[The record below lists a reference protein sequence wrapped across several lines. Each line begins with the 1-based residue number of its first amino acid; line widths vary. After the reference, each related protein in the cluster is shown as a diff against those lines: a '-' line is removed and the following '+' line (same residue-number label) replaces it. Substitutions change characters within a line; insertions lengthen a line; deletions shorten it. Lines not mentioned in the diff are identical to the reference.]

1 MAPQA
6 VVPSR
11 TSTMYNDYFG
21 FREAPFTIAPDPR
34 YLYLSDS
41 HREALAHLLFAVGG
55 QGALTLVTGEVG
67 TGKTTVCRRFIE
79 QVPEHVDVAL
89 VLNPRVNG
97 REMLASIAQ
106 ELGLRFNPP
115 ASTREMTNA
124 LNRYLL
130 AAHARGR
137 HTVLIIDEAQ
147 NLTPEVLEQ
156 LRLLTNLETSE
167 KKLLQIVLLGQP
179 ELQQL
184 LSQKNL
190 RQLNQRIGARY
201 HLQPLGR
208 EDIQRYLAYRLQ
220 VAGRRDSLFTSGA
233 IRRIT
238 RLSGGIPRL
247 INLLADRSL
256 LGAYARS
263 QTVVDR
269 RTVSQAAAEVLPRPG
284 RAPRKDSPVPSGHF
298 PWLPVLSVASAV
310 GACVFVLW
318 LLSSAGHLPGSLD
331 VMALMAGKT
340 LQEERL
346 ETVAAESVSA
356 TEHTPGAETPAGD
369 REFLLNA
376 SARNSRDQADRAL
389 MGLWGHNYRP
399 VQQDNVCEFALN
411 RGLQCLN
418 RNGNWRSLLQL
429 DHPVILRLFNAR
441 GESVY
446 AVLSELHQQE
456 ARVLVNG
463 RERLVERDLLDEFWL
478 GEYSLVWRQPP
489 FESRLIEP
497 GESRDRDSWLRQA
510 LDMAGISSQ
519 GGLSQQVMRFQRDQG
534 LVPDGITGPVTLIRM
549 NQVLEI
555 PGPRLSG
562 DGMAMTSGDG
572 KGGEG

>member
-1 MAPQA
+1 
-6 VVPSR
+6 
-11 TSTMYNDYFG
+11 MYNDYFG

-55 QGALTLVTGEVG
+55 QGSLTLVTGEVG

-106 ELGLRFNPP
+106 ELGLRFNPS
-115 ASTREMTNA
+115 ASTREMTDA

-184 LSQKNL
+184 LAQKNL

-263 QTVVDR
+263 QAVVDR

-284 RAPRKDSPVPSGHF
+284 RAPRKDRPEPSGHF
-298 PWLPVLSVASAV
+298 PWLPALSVASVV

-318 LLSSAGHLPGSLD
+318 LLSSPGYLPGPLD
-331 VMALMAGKT
+331 VMDLKAGKT
-340 LQEERL
+340 LQEERH
-346 ETVAAESVSA
+346 ETVPVESQA
-356 TEHTPGAETPAGD
+356 DTEKIPGDEAPAGD

-376 SARNSRDQADRAL
+376 SARNSRNQADRAL
-389 MGLWGHNYRP
+389 MGLWGHNYRSG
-399 VQQDNVCEFALN
+399 QQDNVCEFALN

-456 ARVLVNG
+456 ARILVNG
-463 RERLVERDLLDEFWL
+463 RERLVKRDLLDEFWL

-510 LDMAGISSQ
+510 LNMAGISSQ
-519 GGLSQQVMRFQRDQG
+519 GALSQQVMRFQRDQG

-562 DGMAMTSGDG
+562 DGMAMASGDD